1 VVMARVLG
9 KSKSIGVLLG
19 VVSAASATTGTAFAQ
34 DAVESEFAAQRFDA
48 APGPRNFFTTRGVRT
63 QGEMAFSAGLMLNF
77 QNEPLSV
84 RSCVS
89 ESGDC
94 EGDAQQ
100 IRTLKVVEN
109 MFQGDVLGSFT
120 PIERLEIGLKIPVV
134 YAKGH
139 GIDADG
145 QPDPIDATG
154 LGDPALEAK
163 YRIYGESDAPI
174 VAGAGVFVNAPLGS
188 AMNER
193 AYIGDSTPVGGLR
206 GIFDGRFGM
215 FHVGANLGGAFR
227 GTARLGQAEAGSE
240 LRYGI
245 AAGVQPSELVR
256 IAIDGFGTTRFSSNP
271 GENTLELD
279 GGVQIFPL
287 GPSLTINAGAGTRL
301 VEGLGAPK
309 VRAFLGVIYSFEIR
323 DRDRD
328 GVLDEADQCPT
339 EPEDMDGYDDSNGCP
354 EQDND
359 LDNIADSADKCPNQA
374 EDMDGFED
382 HDGCPDLDNDKD
394 GIPDVSDRC
403 PLEPETKNGFDD
415 TDGCPD
421 VADTDRDGV
430 PDDKDQCVN
439 EAEDTDGFND
449 TDGCPDPDND
459 GDGVLDE
466 ADECIDEPETIN
478 GFEDEDGCP
487 DEKGKKK
494 K

>member
-1 VVMARVLG
+1 MVMARVLG
-9 KSKSIGVLLG
+9 NSKCIGVLCG
-19 VVSAASATTGTAFAQ
+19 VVAVAIGTESEAWAQ
-34 DAVESEFAAQRFDA
+34 DAVDGEFAVQRFDA
-48 APGPRNFFTTRGVRT
+48 APGPRNYFTTRGVRT
-63 QGEMAFSAGLMLNF
+63 QGEMAWSAGLMLNF

-94 EGDAQQ
+94 EGGGAQQ

-109 MFQGDVLGSFT
+109 QFQADVLGSFT
-120 PIERLEIGLKIPVV
+120 PIEKLEIGLKVPIV

-139 GIDADG
+139 GIDSGG
-145 QPDPIDATG
+145 QPDPIDVTG

-174 VAGAGVFVNAPLGS
+174 VAGAGVFVSAPLGS

-193 AYIGDSTPVGGLR
+193 AYVGDSTPAGGLR

-215 FHVGANLGGAFR
+215 FSVGANLAGAFR

-245 AAGVQPSELVR
+245 AAGVQPSSIFRV
-256 IAIDGFGTTRFSSNP
+256 AIDAFGTTRLSSTP
-271 GENTLELD
+271 GENTLEVD
-279 GGVQIFPL
+279 GGVQIYPL
-287 GPSLTINAGAGTRL
+287 GPALTINAGAGTRV

-309 VRAFLGVIYSFEIR
+309 IRAFLGAIYSFEIR
-323 DRDRD
+323 DRDGD
-328 GVLDEADQCPT
+328 GTLDDADQCPT
-339 EPEDMDGYDDSNGCP
+339 EPEDLDGYDDSNGCP
-354 EQDND
+354 ELDND
-359 LDNIADSADKCPNQA
+359 LDNLADSADKCPNQA

-382 HDGCPDLDNDKD
+382 QDGCPELDNDKD
-394 GIPDVSDRC
+394 GIPDVGDRC
-403 PLEPETKNGFDD
+403 PIEPETMNKFDD

-421 VADTDRDGV
+421 VSDADRDGV

-466 ADECIDEPETIN
+466 ADECIDEPETVN
-478 GFEDEDGCP
+478 KFEDEDGCP

-494 K
+494 